1 MKKLIFTVLLTLTA
15 LSVSA
20 QNLIDVYKK
29 GTVKL
34 VPDTEY
40 GLGNNWD
47 NVFKTYYDTIYN
59 TPMGNRKSL
68 KILPDGSVIVN
79 HTYRNFYSKFSPT
92 GKFEK
97 EFGIINT
104 KGEQFNKINAI
115 EGIINNNTFFTG
127 LDNMGNMICFDFNGK
142 YIKTLKLNYMTRQM
156 IPLPNNKIAVVGI
169 PILSVVKTLFFLIS

>member
-1 MKKLIFTVLLTLTA
+1 MKKLILTIFLTVTA
-15 LSVSA
+15 LLVSA
-20 QNLIDVYKK
+20 QKLIDVYKK

-40 GLGNNWD
+40 SQENNWN

-79 HTYRNFYSKFSPT
+79 NTYRNFYSKFYPT

-104 KGEQFNKINAI
+104 KGEQFKKINAI
-115 EGIINNNTFFTG
+115 EGIINNNTFFTE
-127 LDNMGNMICFDFNGK
+127 LDNMGNMICFDFNGRLHK
-142 YIKTLKLNYMTRQM
+142 NFEAQLYDPTNDSTTQ
-156 IPLPNNKIAVVGI
+156 
-169 PILSVVKTLFFLIS
+169 